1 MAEARGNWVL
11 YLMYATD
18 EGRKEFI
25 NLPVTPEMYRE
36 VIQELAACCGV
47 VGRVT
52 LCAQS

>member
-1 MAEARGNWVL
+1 MAEARGNLVF

-18 EGRKEFI
+18 EGRREFI
-25 NLPVTPEMYRE
+25 NLPVTPEMCCE
-36 VIQELAACCGV
+36 VIQEIAACCEV